1 MAIQIDRSLLL
12 PKIEKRTK
20 NKKFYSSHQKETVS
34 LSDETITICQ
44 QWIDDKVY
52 SGKDI
57 STRSDCRREMYVYAL
72 DNIDLR
78 SKDKSY
84 FIPTFIWIW
93 LAQKLIY
100 GDFRKQMPLS
110 VPLHHP
116 RQERYRL
123 TVHARA

>member
-57 STRSDCRREMYVYAL
+57 STRRDCRKDMYTYAL

-78 SKDKSY
+78 SRDKSY
-84 FIPTFIWIW
+84 FVPTFIWMW
-93 LAQKLIY
+93 LAQKLIWY
-100 GDFRKQMPLS
+100 IIGLIIENYWIREEADESLFYLLK
-110 VPLHHP
+110 
-116 RQERYRL
+116 
-123 TVHARA
+123 